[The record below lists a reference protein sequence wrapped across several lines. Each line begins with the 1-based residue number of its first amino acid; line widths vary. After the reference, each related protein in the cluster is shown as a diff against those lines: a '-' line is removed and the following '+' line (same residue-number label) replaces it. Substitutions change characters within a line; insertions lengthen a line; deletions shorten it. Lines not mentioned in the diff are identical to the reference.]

1 MKEIPRFHAKEVVSP
16 TPEGMILV
24 KFHGKPAFI
33 PELQEGEEMFGNS
46 PFTVRQVEVL
56 TQLEQERIVRVRA
69 ELAKENPGAF

>member
-1 MKEIPRFHAKEVVSP
+1 MKEIPRFHAKEIVPS

-33 PELQEGEEMFGNS
+33 PELREGEEMFGNS
-46 PFTVRQVEVL
+46 PFTARQVEVL